1 MSNVNCGS
9 DYLHF
14 RDSKVALWITVGVDD
29 WTAERA
35 IVAGNASDANVG
47 IIANFN
53 FRYSKIALWIHFGV
67 NDSNVLEYNPCDSV
81 SIIEFYLKNNKYS
94 KYKATIYLI

>member
-14 RDSKVALWITVGVDD
+14 RDLKVALWITVGVDD

-35 IVAGNASDANVG
+35 IVAGNVLGWKASDANVG

-53 FRYSKIALWIHFGV
+53 FRYSKIALWIRVGV
-67 NDSNVLEYNPCDSV
+67 NDSNV
-81 SIIEFYLKNNKYS
+81 
-94 KYKATIYLI
+94 